1 MYGIVCNSLL
11 TNKLDGSQNCEVNYS
26 GMMHKKYADTFR
38 LTFRMVVVKW
48 IKFVLYCQGR
58 VIMSLEGNKAPEFS
72 LAGSDGTQH
81 TLEQYA
87 GKTVVIFFYPKDNT
101 PGCTKEACGFRDN
114 YAGLTGNGIVV
125 LGVSKDSI
133 SSHGKFIANYDLPF
147 VLLSDPDCSMMQAYE
162 AFGEKVMCGKTT
174 TGTIRSTVV
183 VGPDG
188 MVVKQWAKVAKAEQH
203 PDQVVAYLLG

>member
-1 MYGIVCNSLL
+1 
-11 TNKLDGSQNCEVNYS
+11 
-26 GMMHKKYADTFR
+26 
-38 LTFRMVVVKW
+38 
-48 IKFVLYCQGR
+48 
-58 VIMSLEGNKAPEFS
+58 MSLEGKKAPEFS

-81 TLEQYA
+81 TLAQYA
-87 GKTVVIFFYPKDNT
+87 GKTVVIYFYPKDST
-101 PGCTKEACGFRDN
+101 SGCTKEACGFRDN

-147 VLLSDPDCSMMQAYE
+147 VLLSDPDCSMMKAYE
-162 AFGEKVMCGKTT
+162 AFGEKLMYGKVT
-174 TGTIRSTVV
+174 TGTIRSTVI